1 MINKKIPW
9 RRKWQPTPVSL
20 TGKSHEQRSLAA
32 YNPWGFKESDMTEKL
47 NHSNSMIKCMC
58 FKKSYGGKK
67 LTGLLK
73 GAVTAGITNETRFLW
88 DLKKALP
95 F

>member
-1 MINKKIPW
+1 
-9 RRKWQPTPVSL
+9 
-20 TGKSHEQRSLAA
+20 
-32 YNPWGFKESDMTEKL
+32 MTEKL

-73 GAVTAGITNETRFLW
+73 GAVTAGITNETHFLW